1 MSLQKI
7 INISNKLSFNRRR
20 VVGIQYARNEIP
32 RVSETPTMNPWKL
45 QVSVSSSL
53 KYNEARAILEDLD
66 RMDKTIPEVITFSN
80 NPNLSWLLA
89 YQGGLTTIQR
99 GNIIIQ
105 SFIGNQLVLNVST
118 VNVSAGTYILKK
130 GDFIQIQGQ
139 PYPFTSTSDVTRG
152 VGSTVTVTTHR
163 PNIITDS
170 VMGYGLNW
178 GNDVQFQMFCPNMPT
193 YTLSPGGY
201 HRVGNAVVNNAL
213 VSFDGDFNLYEMVG
227 NA

>member
-32 RVSETPTMNPWKL
+32 RVSETPTFNPWKL
-45 QVSVSSSL
+45 QVSVPASL

-66 RMDKTIPEVITFSN
+66 RMDKTIPEVITFN
-80 NPNLSWLLA
+80 NSPGLSWLLA
-89 YQGGLTTIQR
+89 YQGGLTSIQR
-99 GNIIIQ
+99 GNVIVQ

-118 VNVSAGTYILKK
+118 VSVSAGTYILKK

-139 PYPFTSTSDVTRG
+139 PYPFTSTTDVTRG
-152 VGSTVTVTTHR
+152 VGSTVVVTTHR

-170 VMGYGLNW
+170 ISGYQLNW
-178 GNDVQFQMFCPNMPT
+178 GNDVQFQVFCPNMPT
-193 YTLSPGGY
+193 YSLTPGGY
-201 HRVGNAVVNNAL
+201 HRVGNTVVNNAL
-213 VSFDGDFNLYEMVG
+213 VSFDSDFNLYEFVG
-227 NA
+227 DA

>member
-7 INISNKLSFNRRR
+7 INISSKLSFNRRR

-32 RVSETPTMNPWKL
+32 RVSETPTFNPWKL
-45 QVSVSSSL
+45 QVSVPASL

-89 YQGGLTTIQR
+89 YQGDLTSIQR
-99 GNIIIQ
+99 GNVVVQ
-105 SFIGNQLVLNVST
+105 SFIGNQLTLNVAS
-118 VNVSAGTYILKK
+118 VSVSSDKHILKK
-130 GDFIQIQGQ
+130 NDYIQIQGF
-139 PYPFTSTSDVTRG
+139 PFPFTSTTDVTRG

-178 GNDVQFQMFCPNMPT
+178 GNSVQFRMFCPNMPT
-193 YTLSPGGY
+193 YTFTPGGY
-201 HRVGNAVVNNAL
+201 HRVGSTVVNNAL
-213 VSFDGDFNLYEMVG
+213 ITFDSDFNLYEAVG
-227 NA
+227 DA